1 MKSKIFI
8 IIRHEF
14 LAKVKSKGFI
24 LSTFLAPIGI
34 VLVVLVPI
42 IVTLFAKDT
51 STKSIAIVDPNAEV
65 SSQLIKTD
73 SQTYFSSKLSIDSL
87 QELVRTSKID
97 GYIVIPTT
105 IESLETIQYYSH
117 SGGSLTQVE
126 EIENSLE
133 KSVRSIRMKKS
144 GIDSSVLK
152 GINAS
157 INVDVKK
164 VSTKGIENY
173 QTKELAAIGYV
184 AGMLIYVMILLY
196 GMYVLRGVIEEK
208 ANRIVEVMA
217 SSVSPFQLM
226 MGKIIGIGS
235 VGLFQ
240 ILLWISL
247 VLVLGILVP
256 IVLTFIPGLLSSP
269 DPEVLTAIAQSRSN
283 GMSGMIGNSS
293 NILSPSI
300 GGFQIPTISPL
311 LVFVFLGNFIA
322 GYFMYSSLFAGVGA
336 AVDQESDAQQLQGPI
351 MIPIIIPVLLMMN
364 VVMDPNGTLSVVL
377 SLIPFFSPTLMVVR
391 VAVSEVP
398 IWQIVLSYVGM
409 IGTFFLFVTAAAKI
423 YRIGILMYGKK
434 VTFKELFK
442 WVFQKN

>member
-24 LSTFLAPIGI
+24 LSTFLAPIGMLMLI
-34 VLVVLVPI
+34 VVPI
-42 IVTLFAKDT
+42 VAALFAKDT
-51 STKSIAIVDPNAEV
+51 TKKSIAIVDQNTEV
-65 SSQLIKTD
+65 SKQLVQSDPNTYFQSQLTV
-73 SQTYFSSKLSIDSL
+73 DSL
-87 QELVRTSKID
+87 QSLVKESKID

-105 IESLETIQYYSH
+105 IDSLKTIQYYSN
-117 SGGSLTQVE
+117 SAGSLTQVE
-126 EIENSLE
+126 TIENSIE
-133 KSVRSIRMKKS
+133 KTVRSLRMKRS
-144 GIDSSVLK
+144 GIDSTILQD
-152 GINAS
+152 INARIS
-157 INVDVKK
+157 VDVKK

-184 AGMLIYVMILLY
+184 AGMLIYIMILLY
-196 GMYVLRGVIEEK
+196 GMYVSRGVIEEK

-217 SSVSPFQLM
+217 SSVTPFQLM
-226 MGKIIGIGS
+226 VGKIIGIGS

-240 ILLWISL
+240 ILLWITM
-247 VLVLGILVP
+247 VLMLGIVVP
-256 IVLTFIPGLLSSP
+256 IVLALIPGLTVAP
-269 DPEVLTAIAQSRSN
+269 TPEMISAVSQSKMQGMN
-283 GMSGMIGNSS
+283 GMMGASPIM
-293 NILSPSI
+293 PSI

-311 LVFVFLGNFIA
+311 LVFVFLGNFVI

-364 VVMDPNGTLSVVL
+364 VVMDPNGTMSVIL

-398 IWQIVLSYVGM
+398 IWQIIASYVGM
-409 IGTFFLFVTAAAKI
+409 IAMFFVFVKAAAKI

-434 VTFKELFK
+434 VTLGEMFK
-442 WVFQKN
+442 WIFQKN

>member
-14 LAKVKSKGFI
+14 LAKVKSKGFV
-24 LSTFLAPIGI
+24 LSTFLAPLGLLMVII
-34 VLVVLVPI
+34 VPI
-42 IVTLFAKDT
+42 VVTIFAKDT
-51 STKSIAIVDPNAEV
+51 TSKSIAIVDPNNEI
-65 SSQLIKTD
+65 STQLVQSD
-73 SQTYFSSKLSIDSL
+73 SQTYFNSPLSIDSL
-87 QELVRTSKID
+87 QSLVKESKID

-105 IESLETIQYYSH
+105 IDSLKTIQYYSN

-126 EIENSLE
+126 SIESTLE
-133 KSVRSIRMKKS
+133 KTVRAIRMKKS
-144 GIDSSVLK
+144 GIDSTMLK
-152 GINAS
+152 DINAKIS
-157 INVDVKK
+157 VDVKK

-196 GMYVLRGVIEEK
+196 GMYVSRGVIEEK

-226 MGKIIGIGS
+226 LGKIIGIGS

-247 VLVLGILVP
+247 VLVLGIIVP
-256 IVLTFIPGLLSSP
+256 IVLALIPGMSVALS
-269 DPEVLTAIAQSRSN
+269 PEMVTAITQSKMQGMN
-283 GMSGMIGNSS
+283 GMVGSTPSMFT
-293 NILSPSI
+293 PSI

-311 LVFVFLGNFIA
+311 LVFVFLGNFII

-364 VVMDPNGTLSVVL
+364 VVMDPNGTMSVIL

-398 IWQIVLSYVGM
+398 IWQIIVSYIGM
-409 IGTFFLFVTAAAKI
+409 IAMFFLFVTGAAKI

-434 VTFKELFK
+434 VSLGELFR
-442 WVFQKN
+442 WLFQKN

>member
-24 LSTFLAPIGI
+24 LSTFLAPVGMMMLI
-34 VLVVLVPI
+34 VVPI
-42 IVTLFAKDT
+42 VVALLASDT
-51 STKSIAIVDPNAEV
+51 TKKSIAIVDQNTEV
-65 SSQLIKTD
+65 SKQLVHSD
-73 SQTYFSSKLSIDSL
+73 PSTYFNSTLSIDSL
-87 QELVRTSKID
+87 QSLVKESKID

-105 IESLETIQYYSH
+105 IDSLKTIQYFSNTA
-117 SGGSLTQVE
+117 GSLTQVE
-126 EIENSLE
+126 SIENSLE
-133 KSVRSIRMKKS
+133 KTVRNVRMKQS
-144 GIDSSVLK
+144 GIDSTVLK
-152 GINAS
+152 DINAK
-157 INVDVKK
+157 ITVDVKK
-164 VSTKGIENY
+164 ISTKGIENY

-184 AGMLIYVMILLY
+184 AGMLIYIMILLY
-196 GMYVLRGVIEEK
+196 GMYVSRGVIEEK

-217 SSVSPFQLM
+217 SSVTPFQLM
-226 MGKIIGIGS
+226 LGKIIGIGS

-240 ILLWISL
+240 ILLWISM
-247 VLVLGILVP
+247 VLVLGIVIPLVLALIP
-256 IVLTFIPGLLSSP
+256 GMTVTPSPEMVSALSQSKMQGMNGMMGATPSVLT
-269 DPEVLTAIAQSRSN
+269 
-283 GMSGMIGNSS
+283 
-293 NILSPSI
+293 PSI

-311 LVFVFLGNFIA
+311 LVFVFLGNFVV

-364 VVMDPNGTLSVVL
+364 VVMDPNGTMSVIL

-398 IWQIVLSYVGM
+398 VWQIIASYVGM
-409 IGTFFLFVTAAAKI
+409 IAMFFVFVKGAAKI

-434 VTFKELFK
+434 VTLGEMFK
-442 WVFQKN
+442 WIFQKN